1 MLKSIEQKKIPEKI
15 PDFASEFS
23 MNGVSRGPMNKKFNG
38 GVRAKAMWKLKIKNG
53 RKTRKSDA
61 GG

>member
-1 MLKSIEQKKIPEKI
+1 
-15 PDFASEFS
+15 